1 MGHRLSRIYTR
12 TGDDGTTGLANGE
25 RIDKADPR
33 VAAFG
38 DVDET
43 NSALGVL
50 LAEPDL
56 PPAIIASLG
65 RIQHE
70 LFEIGA
76 ELSLP
81 GYNQITGEHVTR
93 LEQSSTVERGAALEE
108 FVLPRGR
115 APAADLTICRSSKAR
130 PRKLATLNPELRA
143 RIMSDHCS

>member
-25 RIDKADPR
+25 RIDKADSR

-56 PPAIIASLG
+56 PPAITASPTSIHACLM
-65 RIQHE
+65 
-70 LFEIGA
+70 
-76 ELSLP
+76 
-81 GYNQITGEHVTR
+81 TGIVH
-93 LEQSSTVERGAALEE
+93 
-108 FVLPRGR
+108 
-115 APAADLTICRSSKAR
+115 
-130 PRKLATLNPELRA
+130 
-143 RIMSDHCS
+143 